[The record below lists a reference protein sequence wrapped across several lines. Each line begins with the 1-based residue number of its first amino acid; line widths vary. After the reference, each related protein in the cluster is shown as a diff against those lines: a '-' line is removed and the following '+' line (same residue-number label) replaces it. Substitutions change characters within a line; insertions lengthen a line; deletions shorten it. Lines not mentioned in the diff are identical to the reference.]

1 MRRLGAGHAE
11 AARGAVRP
19 DGRLQAGEIGAGSDR
34 RGGAI
39 VGRAVGGEVCA
50 AAAASAGEDRPSVHP
65 CEGELRERSGAAAD
79 DDHHV
84 PGQRGDGVAGVTE
97 PGRQHDRAPRVGVVE
112 IGGGQ
117 DGDRDP
123 SGAHGYHSI
132 SVSRLIDPNPYTA
145 IPSLH
150 AAYPF
155 LVLLFAVKFFR
166 RRGLIVLPYVA
177 IVWFAVIYL
186 GEHYATDVLIGA
198 AYATAAFFAGPLAVR
213 AVARIRWRPAAF
225 VPVRDG

>member
-1 MRRLGAGHAE
+1 M
-11 AARGAVRP
+11 AA
-19 DGRLQAGEIGAGSDR
+19 QAGY
-34 RGGAI
+34 
-39 VGRAVGGEVCA
+39 
-50 AAAASAGEDRPSVHP
+50 
-65 CEGELRERSGAAAD
+65 L
-79 DDHHV
+79 
-84 PGQRGDGVAGVTE
+84 DGVT
-97 PGRQHDRAPRVGVVE
+97 RILDRTINFLPNHLDLPTVYRA
-112 IGGGQ
+112 
-117 DGDRDP
+117 
-123 SGAHGYHSI
+123 
-132 SVSRLIDPNPYTA
+132 LDPNPVAA

-166 RRGLIVLPYVA
+166 RRGLVVLPYVA